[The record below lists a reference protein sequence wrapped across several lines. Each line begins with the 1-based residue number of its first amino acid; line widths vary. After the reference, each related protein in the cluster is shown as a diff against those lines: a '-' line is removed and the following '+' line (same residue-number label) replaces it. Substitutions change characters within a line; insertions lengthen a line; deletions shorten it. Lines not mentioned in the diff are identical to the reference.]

1 MSKTKLEMIPLA
13 KPLTGLAEEEAA
25 AEVIAGGWLTQ
36 GPKTAEFE
44 RLLAGYLGVPEA
56 VATDN
61 CTTALQLALETM
73 GVGEGDEVV
82 VPSLSFIATANSV
95 VNAGGVPVFA
105 DVAPGALNVDAA
117 TMSAAITARTRILM
131 PVHQVGLAA
140 DVESIVELAESSGL
154 RVLEDAACALG
165 ARDHRG
171 RHVPLHETACLSFH
185 PRKSITTGEGG
196 MIVTRDTELARRARE
211 IRSHGMSLSDLDR
224 HRQGGLVEASYDRVG
239 HNFRMS
245 DINAAVGIAQ
255 FARLD
260 HILDRRAAI
269 AAHYGD
275 AFTDMPGVEPPLVS
289 PGYRHSYQSYVVT
302 ITGASGR
309 NRDEV
314 RKFLLEQGV
323 ATRIGVMATHLE
335 PVYRDFVRA
344 PLPETEIMAASS
356 MVIPLFPQ
364 MEGRQVERVIEG
376 MRAAVTGSD

>member
-1 MSKTKLEMIPLA
+1 MSAAKEEMIPLA
-13 KPLTGLAEEEAA
+13 KPLTGPEEAEAA
-25 AEVIAGGWLTQ
+25 AAVIASGWLTQ

-44 RLLAGYLGVPEA
+44 RLIADYLGVPEA

-73 GVGEGDEVV
+73 GLEPGDEVV

-105 DVAPGALNVDAA
+105 DVVADTLNVDAA
-117 TMSAAITARTRILM
+117 TMAAAITDRTRILM

-140 DVESIVELAESSGL
+140 DVESIVELAESRGL

-171 RHVPLHETACLSFH
+171 RHVPMHETACLSFH

-196 MIVTRDTELARRARE
+196 MIVTRDVELAQKARE
-211 IRSHGMSLSDLDR
+211 VRSHGMSLSDLDR
-224 HRQGGLVEASYDRVG
+224 HRQGGLVEAGYKYVG

-260 HILDRRAAI
+260 HVLERRAAI
-269 AAHYGD
+269 AASYD
-275 AFTDMPGVEPPLVS
+275 EALREIPGVEPPAV
-289 PGYRHSYQSYVVT
+289 PAGYRHSYQSYVVT
-302 ITGASGR
+302 ISDESR
-309 NRDEV
+309 RSRDEV
-314 RKFLLEQGV
+314 RAFLLEKGL
-323 ATRIGVMATHLE
+323 ATRVGVMATHLE
-335 PVYRDFVRA
+335 PVYRDFVRT
-344 PLPETEIMAASS
+344 PLPETERMTAAS

-364 MEGRQVERVIEG
+364 MNAEQIERVIAG
-376 MRAAVTGSD
+376 IRAAVTGRG